1 MGPTTD
7 APRTGRTDPSA
18 WQTWWRFHRDHF
30 VELKQILAGLE
41 TRTVGDG
48 TAPTRAQRATSVSE
62 VQVARDVIPAL
73 QRTLERGGK
82 FEVIRAALIAL
93 ARIEHAIPEHDG
105 ATLPFYAKFFL
116 GAKDQES
123 AEASIVALGVR
134 GDPANAP
141 FLIDLLLDTEAGR
154 AARGGV
160 DKVDYRIRSLAAYS
174 LGLIGHKN
182 ADPALR
188 REIARALIL
197 NIESST
203 TAPFDTQLAALTA
216 LGMVPM
222 EPCDEPPGAK
232 SDRPASEHFCRGRQ
246 VALLQDFIADPQ
258 RHGRLRAQAAVPLAR
273 LTSDSAPEHRAVVME
288 TFLQA
293 LDSRSKAGAEIQ
305 QGCILALGELADA
318 DDDELDREV
327 VDTLVREAIRGE
339 RLTRALSLVSLARI
353 AGRPGSGESSG
364 KTLAKVQSLLLK
376 QLSLERSGLSG
387 WSAMALGVLG
397 RTLAEHKQVVPAD
410 VAAGLRTHLALSR
423 DADEVASS
431 SLALAMLR
439 DAPSGDILLT
449 KLARADGAAERA
461 CLTLALGL
469 VGAKNAREP
478 LRARIASAQK
488 DTDEFRTAA
497 VALRLLG
504 ERSAVA
510 SLIEATATIEDP
522 EARAGAWSAVGVAG
536 DSGAATAMVAAL
548 DDPSQPDEVRGA
560 VAAALGEL
568 CDTRARAWTDS
579 ISSFLHHDLVSST
592 LLSYAGDGTGL
603 LEMR

>member
-1 MGPTTD
+1 LGPTTD

-48 TAPTRAQRATSVSE
+48 AAPIRALRATSVSE

-82 FEVIRAALIAL
+82 FEVIRGALIAL

-105 ATLPFYAKFFL
+105 ATVPFYAKFFL

-222 EPCDEPPGAK
+222 EPCDEPPGSK

-246 VALLQDFIADPQ
+246 VALLQDYIADPQ

-273 LTSDSAPEHRAVVME
+273 LTSDSAPEHRAVVIE

-327 VDTLVREAIRGE
+327 VDTLAREATRGE

-410 VAAGLRTHLALSR
+410 VAAGLRTHLAVSR

-449 KLARADGAAERA
+449 KLARADGAAQRA

-478 LRARIASAQK
+478 LRERIATAQK
-488 DTDEFRTAA
+488 DTDEFRNAA

-522 EARAGAWSAVGVAG
+522 KARAGAWSAVGVAG
-536 DSGAATAMVAAL
+536 DSSAATAMVAAL